1 MCRKKRA
8 VILTLGCKVNQ
19 YESEAFAEMLRR
31 SGIEAAFAESDD
43 STDEPKPDGSNYE
56 SKCGGSNDESEYG
69 VGTAE
74 LKSDI
79 NTDESKSDII
89 NGESR
94 FVGNTDK
101 SDADICII
109 NTCSVTAE
117 ADRKSRQLVR
127 RMIKEHPGA
136 SVYVTGCAAQ
146 AAPEIFSS
154 IPGVCGVIGNAKKTD
169 AVSLAITIDKHEK
182 SEKAPVCSC
191 DLGTAEFEDMS
202 ITGFRRARAY
212 IKIED
217 GCESKCAYCIIP
229 SVRGKIRSKPRD
241 AVLKEAAALTAGGCP
256 ELVLTGIETS
266 AYQFGL
272 ASLIEETDRIPGLKR
287 LRLGSLDPS
296 IMRPEFTDSYAA
308 CRHTMPHFHLSM
320 QSGCDRTLASMR
332 RKYNTDSVRKKLEY
346 IRKTIPDAE
355 FSGDVICGFP
365 GESEKDFEE
374 TVKFF
379 RETEFLFLHIFP
391 YSIRPGT
398 EAASMPNQLPRNIIR
413 ERTAALADIQRKI
426 TEKRLNKMI
435 NEEKPLDVLIETVS
449 RTGNTAVLSGHSPQ
463 FAEVKIP
470 VSASILH
477 TLCEKENSRENIV
490 RVFPELMENQV
501 IIASLMS
508 NKSSNY

>member
-31 SGIEAAFAESDD
+31 SSFETIFAE
-43 STDEPKPDGSNYE
+43 
-56 SKCGGSNDESEYG
+56 
-69 VGTAE
+69 AE
-74 LKSDI
+74 E
-79 NTDESKSDII
+79 NTGDQE
-89 NGESR
+89 
-94 FVGNTDK
+94 
-101 SDADICII
+101 ADICIV

-127 RMIKEHPGA
+127 RMIKEHPGS

-146 AAPEIFSS
+146 AAPEIFSK
-154 IPGVCGVIGNAKKTD
+154 IPGVCGVVGNAKKTD
-169 AVSLAITIDKHEK
+169 IVRLSENCCVTGKSGEASICGCDID
-182 SEKAPVCSC
+182 
-191 DLGTAEFEDMS
+191 GAEFEDMS
-202 ITGFRRARAY
+202 ITKFRRARAY

-272 ASLIEETDRIPGLKR
+272 ASLIKETDRIPGLKR

-296 IMRPEFTDSYAA
+296 IMRPEFVDTYAS
-308 CRHTMPHFHLSM
+308 CSRTMPHFHISI

-332 RKYNTDSVRKKLEY
+332 RKYNTESVSKKLEY
-346 IRKTIPDAE
+346 IRKTIPDIE

-365 GESEKDFEE
+365 GESDKDFEE
-374 TVKFF
+374 TVNFF
-379 RETEFLFLHIFP
+379 KEAEFLFHHIFP
-391 YSIRPGT
+391 YSVRPGT
-398 EAASMPNQLPRNIIR
+398 EAASMPNQLPRHIIR

-426 TEKRLNKMI
+426 TEKRLNNMI
-435 NEEKPLDVLIETVS
+435 NEGKPLEVLIETVS
-449 RTGNTAVLSGHSPQ
+449 NAGKTVILSGHSPQ

-470 VSASILH
+470 VPASMLS
-477 TLCEKENSRENIV
+477 TMYGKENIRENTIHV
-490 RVFPELMENQV
+490 LPEFMEKQV

>member
-19 YESEAFAEMLRR
+19 YESEAFAEMLC
-31 SGIEAAFAESDD
+31 GGGFEAAFAEAED
-43 STDEPKPDGSNYE
+43 S
-56 SKCGGSNDESEYG
+56 
-69 VGTAE
+69 A
-74 LKSDI
+74 
-79 NTDESKSDII
+79 
-89 NGESR
+89 
-94 FVGNTDK
+94 DK
-101 SDADICII
+101 SEADVCIV

-127 RMIKEHPGA
+127 RMVKEHPGA

-146 AAPEIFSS
+146 AAPEIFAA

-169 AVSLAITIDKHEK
+169 AVRLSQTSCMPKK
-182 SEKAPVCSC
+182 TGKAPICGC
-191 DLGTAEFEDMS
+191 DVDNAEFEEMS
-202 ITGFRRARAY
+202 INCFRRARAY

-229 SVRGKIRSKPRD
+229 TVRGKIRSKPRD

-272 ASLIEETDRIPGLKR
+272 SDLIEEIDRIHGLKR

-296 IMRPEFTDSYAA
+296 IMRPEFIDRYAA
-308 CRHTMPHFHLSM
+308 CRHTVPHFHISM

-332 RKYNTDSVRKKLEY
+332 RKYNTDSVRRKFEY
-346 IRKTIPDAE
+346 IRKTIPDIE

-365 GESEKDFEE
+365 GESDKDFEE
-374 TVKFF
+374 TVNFF
-379 RETEFLFLHIFP
+379 MESEFLFLHIFP
-391 YSIRPGT
+391 YSARPGT
-398 EAASMPNQLPRNIIR
+398 EAASMPNQLPRNVIR

-426 TEKRLNKMI
+426 TEKRLNQMVNDK
-435 NEEKPLDVLIETVS
+435 KPLDVLIETVS
-449 RTGNTAVLSGHSPQ
+449 DNGNILLLSGHSPQ

-470 VSASILH
+470 VPASTPGMLS
-477 TLCEKENSRENIV
+477 EKESIRENIV
-490 RVFPELMENQV
+490 SAFPELMEKQV